1 MAKSI
6 FLFVLNH
13 NPANLK
19 SPKSICV
26 KRFTSTL
33 YSCTFQFFRPIFVCT
48 ALSRGT
54 SARHTS
60 RSRSTIVPVLLS
72 SFRFQYRS
80 RSDSTIC
87 KQKIIGRLKAKRSN
101 KSMVVSRYKNPI
113 STIIPK
119 HTRKEVFR
127 NLCKQ
132 LGLSVPGH

>member
-19 SPKSICV
+19 SPKSIST

-48 ALSRGT
+48 AQSRGT

-60 RSRSTIVPVLLS
+60 RSRSTIAQVLLS

-87 KQKIIGRLKAKRSN
+87 EKNNWKVKSKTFKQIDGCFQIQKPNFDNYSQTYTKRSP
-101 KSMVVSRYKNPI
+101 YKF
-113 STIIPK
+113 
-119 HTRKEVFR
+119 V
-127 NLCKQ
+127 
-132 LGLSVPGH
+132 